1 MSGPQ
6 PGSQIVS
13 LWRDTARAAPDIRSL
28 SSDKAV
34 DVAIIGGGYTGL
46 TAAHRLAARGVQAI
60 VVDANPIG
68 WGASGRNGGVVSA
81 KFRLSFPS
89 IAQAHGMP
97 VATAMHRLCHEA
109 VDEVEALIQE
119 YGLASARFTRC
130 GNLRCAHTARAL
142 EAITEEAEWM
152 RRELGDDSL
161 HCLSA
166 GEVAEET
173 GSQAFTGGV
182 LGLGV
187 GTLHPLDY
195 VRGLAKGL
203 NQRYGKIVFERTP
216 ATRIQRLNDGVLI
229 MTPLGN
235 IKARQVILATNAYSD
250 ITPASAV
257 IKSRLIPFRSSIIAT
272 EPLPD
277 ALQAHLMRQSRSYG
291 ETRRM
296 MRWFRKVDGR
306 VVFGGRGAFGKNDSQ
321 AAFDSLTKA
330 MISLFP
336 ELADVSIAYRW
347 SGHVGMTLDALPH
360 VGRFDDRI
368 CYAAGYNGAGVAMS
382 TLLGRLAADY
392 AMGESP
398 DVALL
403 AAERLKAV
411 PLYPLREVGIRL
423 VAGYYQFL
431 DAIGR

>member
-6 PGSQIVS
+6 PKSQIAS
-13 LWRDTARAAPDIRSL
+13 LWRDMAKTAPNFARL
-28 SSDKAV
+28 SSDKTV

-46 TAAHRLAARGVQAI
+46 AAAHRLAERDVQSI

-89 IAQAHGMP
+89 IAQSHGLP
-97 VATAMHRLCHEA
+97 VANAMHRLCHEA
-109 VDEVEALIQE
+109 VDAVEDLIQDYDLE
-119 YGLASARFTRC
+119 SARFTRC
-130 GNLRCAHTARAL
+130 GNLRCAHTAKAL
-142 EAITEEAEWM
+142 DAITEEAHWM
-152 RRELGDDSL
+152 RREMGDDSL
-161 HCLSA
+161 RCLSA

-173 GSQAFTGGV
+173 GSHAFTGGV

-195 VRGLAKGL
+195 VLGLAEGL
-203 NQRYGKIVFERTP
+203 NRRYGEVVFDRTP
-216 ATRIQRLNDGVLI
+216 ATEIRRVDDGVLI
-229 MTPLGN
+229 MTPGGE

-250 ITPASAV
+250 ITPVSAP
-257 IKSRLIPFRSSIIAT
+257 IKSRLVPFRSSIIAT
-272 EPLPD
+272 DTLPEV
-277 ALQAHLMRQSRSYG
+277 LQNRLMVKQRSYG

-306 VVFGGRGAFGKNDSQ
+306 VIFGGRGAFGKRDSQ
-321 AAFDSLTKA
+321 TAFDSLQKA
-330 MISLFP
+330 MVMLFP
-336 ELADVSIAYRW
+336 DLADIGIAYRW

-360 VGRFDDRI
+360 VGRFDDRV

-403 AAERLKAV
+403 SADRLKAV
-411 PLYPLREVGIRL
+411 PFYPLREVGVRL

>member
-6 PGSQIVS
+6 PVSQIAS
-13 LWRDTARAAPDIRSL
+13 LWCDSARVAPCIESL

-34 DVAIIGGGYTGL
+34 DVAIIGAGYTGL
-46 TAAHRLAARGVQAI
+46 TAAHRLAERGVQAI

-97 VATAMHRLCHEA
+97 VATAMHRLCHDA
-109 VDEVEALIQE
+109 VEEVEALIHE
-119 YGLASARFTRC
+119 YGLDNARFTRC
-130 GNLRCAHTARAL
+130 GNLRCAHTPRAL
-142 EAITEEAEWM
+142 TAITEEAEWM
-152 RRELGDDSL
+152 QRELGDDSL
-161 HCLSA
+161 RCLSA

-173 GSQAFTGGV
+173 GSHAFSGGV

-195 VRGLAKGL
+195 VRGLAEGI
-203 NQRYGKIVFERTP
+203 NRRHGEIVFERTP
-216 ATRIQRLNDGVLI
+216 ATHIRRTENGVLI
-229 MTPLGN
+229 TTHGGE

-250 ITPASAV
+250 ITPVSAV
-257 IKSRLIPFRSSIIAT
+257 IKSRLVPFRSSIIAT
-272 EPLPD
+272 EPLPE
-277 ALQAHLMRQSRSYG
+277 ALQNRLMTMERSYG

-306 VVFGGRGAFGKNDSQ
+306 VVFGGRGAFGKKDSQ
-321 AAFDSLTKA
+321 AAFDSLRKA
-330 MISLFP
+330 MVSLFP
-336 ELADVSIAYRW
+336 ELADIGIAHRW

-360 VGRFDDRI
+360 VGRFDDRV

-398 DVALL
+398 DVSLL
-403 AAERLKAV
+403 AAERLQAV
-411 PLYPLREVGIRL
+411 PFYPLREVGIRL

>member
-6 PGSQIVS
+6 PASQIAS
-13 LWRDTARAAPDIRSL
+13 LWRDTARVAPGVGSL

-46 TAAHRLAARGVQAI
+46 TAAHRLAERGVQAI

-109 VDEVEALIQE
+109 VDEVDALIQE
-119 YGLASARFTRC
+119 YDLKSARFTRC

-142 EAITEEAEWM
+142 EAITQEAEWM
-152 RRELGDDSL
+152 RREL
-161 HCLSA
+161 
-166 GEVAEET
+166 
-173 GSQAFTGGV
+173 

-195 VRGLAKGL
+195 VRGLAEGI
-203 NQRYGKIVFERTP
+203 NRRHGEIVFERSP
-216 ATRIQRLNDGVLI
+216 ASHMRRTEDGVRI
-229 MTPLGN
+229 TTPGGE

-250 ITPASAV
+250 ITPVSAA
-257 IKSRLIPFRSSIIAT
+257 IKSRLVQFRSSIIAT
-272 EPLPD
+272 EPLPV
-277 ALQAHLMRQSRSYG
+277 ALQSRLMTKERSYG

-321 AAFDSLTKA
+321 AAFDSLRKA
-330 MISLFP
+330 MVSLFP
-336 ELADVSIAYRW
+336 ELADISIAYRW

-360 VGRFDDRI
+360 VGRFDDRV

-398 DVALL
+398 DMALL
-403 AAERLKAV
+403 AAERLQAV
-411 PLYPLREVGIRL
+411 SFYPLREVGIRL

>member
-6 PGSQIVS
+6 PGYPIAS
-13 LWRDTARAAPDIRSL
+13 LWRDTASITPSFAPL
-28 SSDKAV
+28 SSDKTV

-46 TAAHRLAARGVQAI
+46 TAAHRLAERGVHAI

-89 IAQAHGMP
+89 IAQTHGMA

-109 VDEVEALIQE
+109 VDEVEALIQA
-119 YGLASARFTRC
+119 YGLESARFTRC
-130 GNLRCAHTARAL
+130 GNLRCAHTTKAL
-142 EAITEEAEWM
+142 KDISEEAEWM
-152 RRELGDDSL
+152 RREMGDDSL
-161 HCLSA
+161 RCLSA

-173 GSQAFTGGV
+173 GSKAFTGGV

-195 VRGLAKGL
+195 VRGLAAGL
-203 NQRYGKIVFERTP
+203 NQRHGEIVFERSP
-216 ATRIQRLNDGVLI
+216 ATSIRRLGDGVHI
-229 MTPLGN
+229 TTPSGE

-250 ITPASAV
+250 ITPVSAA
-257 IKSRLIPFRSSIIAT
+257 IKTRLVPFRSSIIAT
-272 EPLPD
+272 HPLPE
-277 ALQAHLMRQSRSYG
+277 ALQNYLLVKDRSYG

-306 VVFGGRGAFGKNDSQ
+306 IVFGGRGAFGKRDSQ
-321 AAFDSLTKA
+321 AAFDSLQSA
-330 MISLFP
+330 MVSLFP
-336 ELADVSIAYRW
+336 ALADIGIAYRW

-360 VGRFDDRI
+360 VGRFDDRV

-392 AMGESP
+392 ALGESP

>member
-6 PGSQIVS
+6 PTSQIAS
-13 LWRDTARAAPDIRSL
+13 LWRDMANTTANFARLAN
-28 SSDKAV
+28 DKTV

-46 TAAHRLAARGVQAI
+46 AAVHRLAERGVQAL

-89 IAQAHGMP
+89 IAQAHGMS
-97 VATAMHRLCHEA
+97 VANAMHRLCHEA
-109 VDEVEALIQE
+109 VDEVETLIQA
-119 YGLASARFTRC
+119 YRLHDARFIRC
-130 GNLRCAHTARAL
+130 GNLRCAHTAKAL
-142 EAITEEAEWM
+142 KVITEEAEWM
-152 RRELGDDSL
+152 RREMGDDSL
-161 HCLSA
+161 RCLSA

-173 GSQAFTGGV
+173 GSHGFTGGV

-195 VRGLAKGL
+195 VRGLAEGINRRHGEL
-203 NQRYGKIVFERTP
+203 VFERTP
-216 ATRIQRLNDGVLI
+216 ATSIRRLDDGVLI
-229 MTPLGN
+229 ATPDGE
-235 IKARQVILATNAYSD
+235 IKAQQVILATNAYSD
-250 ITPASAV
+250 ITPVSV
-257 IKSRLIPFRSSIIAT
+257 PIRSRLVPFRSSIITT
-272 EPLPD
+272 EPLPEG
-277 ALQAHLMRQSRSYG
+277 LQARLMVKERSYG

-306 VVFGGRGAFGKNDSQ
+306 IVFGGRGAFGKHDSQ
-321 AAFDSLTKA
+321 AAFDSLQKA
-330 MISLFP
+330 MVSLFP
-336 ELADVSIAYRW
+336 ELADIGIAYRW

-360 VGRFDDRI
+360 VGRFDERF

-403 AAERLKAV
+403 AADRLKAV
-411 PLYPLREVGIRL
+411 PFYPLREVGIRL